1 MLALSKN
8 TIFRL
13 TCTLCACLLSLTVAG
28 AQGRST
34 AAGNCTLTPD
44 QVLGQAFSGTAGA
57 EGETGEAG
65 LTPEGEDIAADG
77 LDTSPEWIVKTLL
90 YAEPG
95 REQVAILVID
105 DFSSDGTG
113 DLPVSHGWLVWQVFQ
128 QLIGQLAPETAELI
142 TLQQVNIADDAG
154 YRSDL
159 ILPQLQAALEDFTA
173 RGISRFVLNMSF
185 VFIPCA
191 DRELDFDFDDFTDAR
206 QDDARLSLVEHIGGD
221 PDYVRSILKDARVGY
236 IDENGLTRLDQES
249 PRGSQ
254 SLQSRSNRSDVS
266 EIPPTPTRNVPDFR
280 DKDLSVLRLFNN
292 TALQSDPLRDYL
304 RGIRDAIVIPV
315 ASSGNFK
322 QRQPFYPARWPE
334 VISVSANE
342 GDDLRFWLH
351 SNNGDVSVPGAWFLF
366 EDGQYR
372 AGTSFA
378 APVVSLLIAL
388 DLTQSEPTCGNR
400 GNAPMLARGSYD
412 NALLADA
419 VSQYCGR

>member
-1 MLALSKN
+1 MLAPSKR
-8 TIFRL
+8 TLFCL
-13 TCTLCACLLSLTVAG
+13 MCTLCACFFSLTVAG

-34 AAGNCTLTPD
+34 SAGNCTLTPD

-57 EGETGEAG
+57 EGETSEAG
-65 LTPEGEDIAADG
+65 FTPEGEDIVAEG
-77 LDTSPEWIVKTLL
+77 LDASPEWIIETLQ

-95 REQVAILVID
+95 AEQVAILVID

-113 DLPVSHGWLVWQVFQ
+113 DLPASHGWLVWEVFQ
-128 QLIGQLAPETAELI
+128 QLVGQLVPDSAGLI
-142 TLQQVNIADDAG
+142 TLQQVNIADEAG

-159 ILPQLQAALEDFTA
+159 ILPELRTAIDDLSA
-173 RGISRFVLNMSF
+173 RGIGRFVLNMSF
-185 VFIPCA
+185 IFIPCA
-191 DRELDFDFDDFTDAR
+191 DREMGFDFADFADAR
-206 QDDARLSLVEHIGGD
+206 QGNTRLSLVEHVGGD

-236 IDENGLTRLDQES
+236 IDETGLTSLEQES

-254 SLQSRSNRSDVS
+254 SLQSRSNRPEGS
-266 EIPPTPTRNVPDFR
+266 EIPPTPARDVPAFR
-280 DKDLSVLRLFNN
+280 SRDLSVLRLFNN
-292 TALQSDPLRDYL
+292 TALQADPLRDYL
-304 RGIRDAIVIPV
+304 RDFRDVIVVPV

-334 VISVSANE
+334 VVSVSANE
-342 GDDLRFWLH
+342 GEDLRFWLH
-351 SNNGDVSVPGAWFLF
+351 SNNGDISVPGAWFHF

-388 DLTQSEPTCGNR
+388 DLTQTEPACRSR
-400 GNAPMLARGSYD
+400 GNTPVLARGSFD

-419 VSQYCGR
+419 VRQYCRG

>member
-1 MLALSKN
+1 MLSPSKK
-8 TIFRL
+8 TLFCLI
-13 TCTLCACLLSLTVAG
+13 CTLCACLFSLTVAG
-28 AQGRST
+28 AQGRSN

-65 LTPEGEDIAADG
+65 MTPEGEDIVAEG
-77 LDTSPEWIVKTLL
+77 LDARPEWIIETLR
-90 YAEPG
+90 YTEPG
-95 REQVAILVID
+95 TEQVAILVID
-105 DFSSDGTG
+105 DFSSDGAD
-113 DLPVSHGWLVWQVFQ
+113 DLPMSHGWLVWQVFQ
-128 QLIGQLAPETAELI
+128 QLVRQLPPDTAELI
-142 TLQQVNIADDAG
+142 TLQQVNIADEAG

-159 ILPQLQAALEDFTA
+159 ILPELQVALEDLRA
-173 RGISRFVLNMSF
+173 LGINRFVLNMSF

-191 DRELDFDFDDFTDAR
+191 DGELDFDFADFTNAR
-206 QDDARLSLVEHIGGD
+206 RNNARLSLVEHIGGD
-221 PDYVRSILKDARVGY
+221 PEYVRSILKDARVGY
-236 IDENGLTRLDQES
+236 IDESGLTGLDQES

-254 SLQSRSNRSDVS
+254 SLQSRSNRSDSS
-266 EIPPTPTRNVPDFR
+266 EIPPTPARDVPEFR
-280 DKDLSVLRLFNN
+280 GRDLSVLRLFNN

-304 RGIRDAIVIPV
+304 RGIRDAIVVPV

-388 DLTQSEPTCGNR
+388 DLTQAEPACQSR
-400 GNAPMLARGSYD
+400 GNSPTLARGSFD

-419 VSQYCGR
+419 VRQHCRQ